1 MNRSSE
7 GGWEAYQ
14 CDRFAVGAEIP
25 NPHTS
30 PVGDSPNA
38 LYTYPTTRIIQDK
51 KKIKKNKIPNPHTSP
66 VGESPN
72 ALHTYILYLFFDIL
86 NLSCAIA
93 KTTMRFA
100 INARDFL

>member
-38 LYTYPTTRIIQDK
+38 LYTYPTTRIIQDQNRNK
-51 KKIKKNKIPNPHTSP
+51 KLKRVRSPIPIHHLSGKVPMHCI
-66 VGESPN
+66 
-72 ALHTYILYLFFDIL
+72 HIFYI
-86 NLSCAIA
+86 C
-93 KTTMRFA
+93 
-100 INARDFL
+100 FLIF